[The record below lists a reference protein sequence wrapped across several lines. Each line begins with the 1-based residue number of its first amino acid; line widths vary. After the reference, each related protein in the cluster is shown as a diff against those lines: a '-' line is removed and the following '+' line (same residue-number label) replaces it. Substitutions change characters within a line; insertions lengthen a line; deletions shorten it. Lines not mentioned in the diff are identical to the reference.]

1 MGAVE
6 KDPEDP
12 SVCTA
17 RFGHAKPLPSAEGT
31 LPPRC
36 VFWVSP
42 LVPSPA
48 ARSSPSARDGA
59 REQPRL
65 PPPWLPSQQ
74 RCHRAKKQQ
83 ASCSG
88 VGQREFC
95 SSNYTERISAMQ
107 LQQANAFNEAAAQQF
122 PCHLCFLLAKS
133 FPVFPFFFF
142 FFHFNPSRGLRA
154 RGDPAPRAGRLPI
167 AARGRLTAGG
177 LPVPEQ
183 PPERSSPFPTCASPL
198 EWVPQGTALLR
209 GHPPKQPL

>member
-133 FPVFPFFFF
+133 FPVFPFFFSF
-142 FFHFNPSRGLRA
+142 FILTHPEVCVREETQHPGQAGCPSQRGAGSRRVGCRSQSSPRSGA
-154 RGDPAPRAGRLPI
+154 APSP
-167 AARGRLTAGG
+167 
-177 LPVPEQ
+177 PVPALWSGFPKEQ
-183 PPERSSPFPTCASPL
+183 PF
-198 EWVPQGTALLR
+198 
-209 GHPPKQPL
+209 